1 MESSKILET
10 LKGLGLEINQVLE
23 NENNGLTIRAS
34 KTYNIIL
41 GKRKIGCCVEFEF
54 SLAAKAD
61 LSNLSRRIIDVK
73 PLIPQLDTKDIDDL
87 KTKAIQALQSES
99 AFSITSFKIANG
111 ELNIEGD
118 DAFFEDGGLGL
129 ERYEMLLIIN
139 LMKRMEQRVMKKLEK
154 LLEQKP
160 EPTSQKEV
168 EADELLGV
176 KAVSEL
182 LGLAINT
189 IHKKAY
195 RKELPHMKRG
205 KFLYFKRSEIMEYL
219 NRGKVLSND
228 EIQLLANKKLNSKK

>member
-1 MESSKILET
+1 
-10 LKGLGLEINQVLE
+10 
-23 NENNGLTIRAS
+23 
-34 KTYNIIL
+34 
-41 GKRKIGCCVEFEF
+41 
-54 SLAAKAD
+54 
-61 LSNLSRRIIDVK
+61 
-73 PLIPQLDTKDIDDL
+73 
-87 KTKAIQALQSES
+87 
-99 AFSITSFKIANG
+99 
-111 ELNIEGD
+111 
-118 DAFFEDGGLGL
+118 
-129 ERYEMLLIIN
+129 
-139 LMKRMEQRVMKKLEK
+139 MKKLEK

>member
-10 LKGLGLEINQVLE
+10 FKGLGLEINKVLE
-23 NENNGLTIRAS
+23 NDINGLTIRAS
-34 KTYNIIL
+34 KTYNTIF
-41 GKRKIGCCVEFEF
+41 GKKKIGCSVEFEF
-54 SLAAKAD
+54 SLNANAD

-73 PLIPQLDTKDIDDL
+73 PLIPQLDPKDIDDL
-87 KTKAIQALQSES
+87 KTKAIQSLQSKS
-99 AFSITSFKIANG
+99 AFSITSFKISNN
-111 ELNIEGD
+111 ELNINGGD
-118 DAFFEDGGLGL
+118 VFFEDGGLGL
-129 ERYEMLLIIN
+129 DKYEILVIIN
-139 LMKRMEQRVMKKLEK
+139 LMRAMEQRIMIKMEK
-154 LLEQKP
+154 LMKQKP
-160 EPTSQKEV
+160 EPNSQKE
-168 EADELLGV
+168 EESDELLGV

-228 EIQLLANKKLNSKK
+228 ELEELARKKLRGK